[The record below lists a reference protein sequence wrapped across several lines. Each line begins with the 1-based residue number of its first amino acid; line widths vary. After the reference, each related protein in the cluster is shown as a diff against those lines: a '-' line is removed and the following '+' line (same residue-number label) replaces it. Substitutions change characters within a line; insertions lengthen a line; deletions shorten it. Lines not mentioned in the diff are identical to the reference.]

1 MDVGVVVV
9 MLTIWL
15 PVVIIMSRREII
27 FLITWDHS
35 STCLNQSVSVFLQV
49 IWAHLRRM
57 INGRTCAMLA
67 YETPQRQV
75 SLNFPTYRS
84 GGGPS
89 HSNQALLDDLWRE
102 RTSLFFEAFSFIG
115 FRSLFLE
122 SRLEVGP
129 SQPGVRYRRFERRV
143 QWVPAST
150 FWATNK
156 QTSRGAAF
164 PPSGPFRPALT
175 SSRTRV
181 MRRESGSL
189 ASPSSR
195 RAFNQPSPAPTP
207 PLYSLSSLSFTPSLH
222 FHLN

>member
-15 PVVIIMSRREII
+15 QVFIIMSRREIL
-27 FLITWDHS
+27 FLFTWDHS
-35 STCLNQSVSVFLQV
+35 SICLNQSVSVFLQV

-89 HSNQALLDDLWRE
+89 HSTRPCLMTCDMRE
-102 RTSLFFEAFSFIG
+102 LFFFKAFSFIG
-115 FRSLFLE
+115 FLYLFLE

-129 SQPGVRYRRFERRV
+129 SRPGVRYWRFERRV

-164 PPSGPFRPALT
+164 GPSGPFRPALT
-175 SSRTRV
+175 SSRTWV
-181 MRRESGSL
+181 MRRERGSL
-189 ASPSSR
+189 VSPSSR
-195 RAFNQPSPAPTP
+195 RAFNQPSLAPTP